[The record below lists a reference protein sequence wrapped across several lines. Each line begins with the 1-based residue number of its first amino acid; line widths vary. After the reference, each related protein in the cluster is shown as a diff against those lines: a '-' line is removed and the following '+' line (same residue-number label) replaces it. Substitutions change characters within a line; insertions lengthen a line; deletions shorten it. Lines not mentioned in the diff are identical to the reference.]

1 MAFFD
6 KKSCGLCGGKVGMM
20 RKLALSDATLCGDC
34 RNRTSALVPKSTWK
48 RLGVDDVKRHLAQRE
63 QNRARVAEFTATSS
77 AGGTGRDGGTLRLD
91 ERHGWFMFA
100 TGRDWKDGNP
110 EVFDAPAFRGL
121 RIEAAYDISHDDD
134 DGDGVPDH
142 LQHSGMNAGF
152 GGGQVRAGGGKG
164 FGAARSGGVH
174 AGNLMQQAMAM
185 PFGRYLDTGR
195 SGHDVQGVPR
205 EVTGFRFIVE
215 LNHPLIDQVS
225 WSDSSMD
232 GRDIQ
237 AAMMRANQ
245 VADLCDRLRAMSGM
259 PPAPGAVPGGMPGG
273 MMGGMPGAMPG
284 MAPGGAQGYGG
295 MPPAGYG
302 QAGQG
307 YPQQGY
313 PQQGY
318 PQQGYPQQG
327 YSQQAYPQQGYPQ
340 QQPPGHGS
348 RQGQHPPQPQSSE
361 QGWGA
366 PPAGGGGGGDGG
378 GGAGAAACAGCGQPM
393 AADARFCGNCGHPA

>member
-34 RNRTSALVPKSTWK
+34 RSRTSALVPKSTWK

-63 QNRARVAEFTATSS
+63 QNRARVAEFAETSS
-77 AGGTGRDGGTLRLD
+77 AGGAGRDGGTLRLD
-91 ERHGWFMFA
+91 ERRGWFMFA

-110 EVFDAPAFRGL
+110 EVFDASAFRGL
-121 RIEAAYDISHDDD
+121 RIEATYDISHDDD

-152 GGGQVRAGGGKG
+152 GGGSVRAGGGRG

-174 AGNLMQQAMAM
+174 AGNLIQQAMAM
-185 PFGRYLDTGR
+185 PFGRYLVTGR
-195 SGHDVQGVPR
+195 SGHDIQGVPR
-205 EVTGFRFIVE
+205 EVTGFKFIVE

-225 WSDSSMD
+225 WSDSSID

-245 VADLCDRLRAMSGM
+245 VADLCDRLRAMGGM
-259 PPAPGAVPGGMPGG
+259 PPAPGGMA
-273 MMGGMPGAMPG
+273 GGMPGAMPG

-302 QAGQG
+302 QFGQG

-313 PQQGY
+313 H
-318 PQQGYPQQG
+318 
-327 YSQQAYPQQGYPQ
+327 QQGYPQ
-340 QQPPGHGS
+340 QQPRGHAPQ
-348 RQGQHPPQPQSSE
+348 QGQHPPQPQSAQ

-366 PPAGGGGGGDGG
+366 PPVG
-378 GGAGAAACAGCGQPM
+378 GGAGAAAGAGACAGCGRPM